1 MQLLQRTAGAQIG
14 IKKEPQRG
22 DVIIA
27 MIEVIAN
34 GRCMPAMSEA
44 HCE

>member
-1 MQLLQRTAGAQIG
+1 MQLLHRTVGAQIG

-27 MIEVIAN
+27 MIIMY
-34 GRCMPAMSEA
+34 RPATYA
-44 HCE
+44 IVT